1 MSVNESL
8 EYFPL
13 FDPDT
18 SSETPAVS
26 VAVGN
31 RVAVLGTPDAL
42 GGAGAVVLYM
52 YSSAENAWGYV
63 GVLTGSSIDGMQQ
76 VRGLGSSCAVAGD
89 RVLVGAHGDA
99 TTPGRVYVLSPPY
112 GSWSYTVVP
121 VVSELARPE
130 PTKGDRFGASIDCCT
145 DGTNEYVV
153 VGAPEA
159 AAPPGTSGNGQV
171 FVFRGFESKDPWIA
185 KPLTNPNAEGTA
197 TDRFGASTAVGI
209 SKGGL
214 AESAAT
220 LTVAVGA
227 PGAFEGQGAVFVGRT
242 ALDDPDGSKLEFD
255 SPLVPSFPDA
265 SDEFRTTDFGSSV
278 AIDRDVLA
286 VGSPGDPNFALQVEG
301 TGAVWIYK
309 FANGSFVTEGGAALE
324 GQTADGKFGS
334 SLRFARSE
342 GPDAPTGAR
351 HLVVGAPGGRR
362 SFSFTGEGDDP
373 TFSQVAELE
382 TIGGK
387 DGDRFGAAVSG
398 FAGTAGVS
406 FLCAAPGNPKGQI
419 DGGGF
424 LFSTADSAPTWM
436 RPPRLF
442 ADSPLRWAG
451 LPLDWW
457 KKWTP
462 QIGKY
467 IG

>member
-18 SSETPAVS
+18 SSEAPAVS
-26 VAVGN
+26 VAVGDGI
-31 RVAVLGTPDAL
+31 AALGTPDAL

-52 YSSAENAWGYV
+52 YSAAENGWGYV
-63 GVLTGSSIDGMQQ
+63 GVLTGSSIDGSQQ
-76 VRGLGSSCAVAGD
+76 VRGLGSSCAVIGNK
-89 RVLVGAHGDA
+89 VLVGAHGDA

-145 DGTNEYVV
+145 DGTHEYVV

-159 AAPPGTSGNGQV
+159 AAPTGTTGNGLV
-171 FVFRGFESKDPWIA
+171 FVFRGLESKDPWIT
-185 KPLTNPNAEGTA
+185 KPLANPNAEGTA
-197 TDRFGASTAVGI
+197 TDRFGASIAVDI

-214 AESAAT
+214 AESAAS
-220 LTVAVGA
+220 LTVAAGA

-242 ALDDPDGSKLEFD
+242 ALDDPDGSKFEFD

-309 FANGSFVTEGGAALE
+309 HAGGAFVTGGGAALE
-324 GQTADGKFGS
+324 GATADGKFGA

-342 GPDAPTGAR
+342 DADTAAR
-351 HLVVGAPGGRR
+351 HLVVGAPGARR
-362 SFSFTGEGDDP
+362 SFTFTGEGDDP
-373 TFSQVAELE
+373 TFSQAAELE

-398 FAGTAGVS
+398 FVSAAGAS
-406 FLCAAPGNPKGQI
+406 FLCAAAGNPKAQI

-424 LFSTADSAPTWM
+424 LFSTAESAPTWM

-442 ADSPLRWAG
+442 GDSPLRWAG